1 MPAEAQGFGK
11 ISPGERL
18 TALAGVSVIQLC
30 LALAL
35 LIGLRVQIS
44 RPADV
49 VERLIEVAL
58 PKPPPPPA
66 PIQQPQPRTKVA
78 RQPLSA
84 PKAEPDKLGGSPGP
98 RPTQAPPVILPIVA
112 LQPTAPPSGG
122 GSGAGPALGSG
133 AGGGAGGTGYGDSG
147 EGEGGTDLEQIA
159 GDILPSDYPRRLREN
174 GIGGRVEF
182 TFTVGT
188 NGRVT
193 RCLVTRSSG
202 VPELDALTCRLVQQ
216 RFRYRPS
223 TDRYGRP
230 ISDEVEGEHIWV
242 AGRRY

>member
-1 MPAEAQGFGK
+1 
-11 ISPGERL
+11 
-18 TALAGVSVIQLC
+18 
-30 LALAL
+30 
-35 LIGLRVQIS
+35 
-44 RPADV
+44 
-49 VERLIEVAL
+49 
-58 PKPPPPPA
+58 
-66 PIQQPQPRTKVA
+66 
-78 RQPLSA
+78 
-84 PKAEPDKLGGSPGP
+84 
-98 RPTQAPPVILPIVA
+98 LPIVA

-202 VPELDALTCRLVQQ
+202 VPELDTLTCRLVQQ